1 MQLATRLAI
10 SLIFLTLSAIFSY
23 DFLLNTSLSISP
35 RDGFTAQAVN
45 DFESNGNTKS
55 ILRATDS
62 SWILDYEIRPGAP
75 YPFASLILS
84 PPAELAFLDL
94 SQFDRIQVRI
104 KAEGAQGNTRI
115 HLRNINPAYTV
126 AEQLISLKYNEVQFD
141 PRTTP
146 YPAKFLWADFHVPAW
161 WISMLKVPYWH
172 ARTEVNHVSRI
183 EITTP
188 ENTPLWTTGS
198 IEFVSMEFQGK
209 QISST
214 LFYQILLSIWVLVGL
229 VGLAFRAIG
238 YRRSLHTKELREKE
252 LLTIN
257 EALSIK
263 SQEMETMAKRDAL
276 TGVLNRN
283 GLREH
288 LAAALEAGRTK
299 GEPLS
304 VIMCDIDFFKKV
316 NDTQGH
322 ARGDEILKEVS
333 QVFTKNTRLLDR
345 VARWGG
351 EEFLILAP
359 QTNLQTAVFAAEKLR
374 KLIAESPSKVTCSF
388 GVAEWRP
395 GENLAELI
403 HRADKAL
410 YRSKENGRNQVQ
422 SNWN

>member
-35 RDGFTAQAVN
+35 RDGFMAQAVN

-84 PPAELAFLDL
+84 PPAELSFLDL
-94 SQFDRIQVRI
+94 SQFDRIQVRL
-104 KAEGAQGNTRI
+104 KAVGAPGNTRI

-126 AEQLISLKYNEVQFD
+126 SDQLISLKYNEVQFD
-141 PRTTP
+141 PRSTP

-214 LFYQILLSIWVLVGL
+214 LFYQILLGIWVLVGL

-238 YRRSLHTKELREKE
+238 YRRSLHTKELREQE

-263 SQEMETMAKRDAL
+263 SQEMETMAKRDGL

-333 QVFTKNTRLLDR
+333 QVFAKNTRLLDR

-395 GENLAELI
+395 GENLTELI